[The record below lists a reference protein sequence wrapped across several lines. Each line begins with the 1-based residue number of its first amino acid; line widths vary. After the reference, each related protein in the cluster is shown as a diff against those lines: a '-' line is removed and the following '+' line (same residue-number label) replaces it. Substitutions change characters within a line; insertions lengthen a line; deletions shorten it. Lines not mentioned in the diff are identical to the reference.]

1 LTTYFAVV
9 FCDLERHSRAW
20 GRVPRSAMVSII
32 AEYRYLAQ
40 SVAGQYG
47 RRHENFAG
55 DGHMFMF
62 ESADVAVHF
71 GLKLIAFWKQRR
83 RSLLAPHSALELP
96 LRVGCH
102 FGECTQLA
110 DDAWI
115 GRAVNLAK
123 QVEDSAG
130 PDSIFVS
137 QAVMDLIDLPF
148 YEFDDAGLVT
158 LKGDFLDQRHL
169 YRIASVDQTA
179 MAERPLTDLT
189 AEDWFLKGVALI
201 GSDRENSDEEA
212 ECYRHALELRPS
224 YPEAHNNYAVL
235 LKSRGDLRG
244 AAAQY
249 EGAIGEWPQ
258 YAEAHYNYAILLE
271 ETGAEAEA
279 VSHYR
284 EALRWR
290 PDHIDAHHRYANL
303 LAARGRAE
311 EARQHYEA
319 ALRLRPGYAEAH
331 NNFAILLERL
341 LQPDAAERHYGEA
354 MRLRPDYGEAYYNYA
369 ILLEG
374 QDKTEKAEQHYRAA
388 LAIRSDYP
396 EAHNNLAVLL
406 HGRGDLAKA
415 ETHYAAALRLR
426 PRDPE
431 TNYNFAL
438 LAQAKGD
445 AELAAKHFQMAQ
457 DLAAEVAGAPAS
469 PPV

>member
-1 LTTYFAVV
+1 MTSYFAVV

-40 SVAGQYG
+40 SIAGQYG

-71 GLKLIAFWKQRR
+71 GLKLIAYWKQRR
-83 RSLLAPHSALELP
+83 RSLLAQHGELALP

-130 PDSIFVS
+130 PDCVFVS

-148 YEFDDAGLVT
+148 YEFDEAGPSQ
-158 LKGDFLDQRHL
+158 LKGDFIDRRDL
-169 YRIASVDQTA
+169 YRIVSVDQA
-179 MAERPLTDLT
+179 ALAERSPTELT
-189 AEDWFLKGVALI
+189 AEDWFLKGVGLV
-201 GSDRENSDEEA
+201 GGDRENGDEEA
-212 ECYRHALELRPS
+212 ECYRRALALRPH
-224 YPEAHNNYAVL
+224 YAEAHNNYAVL
-235 LKSRGDLRG
+235 LKSRGEFRE
-244 AAAQY
+244 AAVHY
-249 EGAIGEWPQ
+249 EAAIGEWPQ

-271 ETGAEAEA
+271 ETGAAAEA
-279 VSHYR
+279 TAHYC
-284 EALRWR
+284 EALRRR
-290 PDHIDAHHRYANL
+290 PDHVDAHHRYANL
-303 LAARGRAE
+303 LAMRGRAQQ
-311 EARQHYEA
+311 AREHYEA
-319 ALRLRPGYAEAH
+319 ALHLRPGYAEVH
-331 NNFAILLERL
+331 NNYAILLERL
-341 LQPDAAERHYGEA
+341 SQADAAVRHYGEA
-354 MRLRPDYGEAYYNYA
+354 LRLRPDYAEAHYNYA

-374 QDKTEKAEQHYRAA
+374 QDKPEAAERHYRAA
-388 LAIRSDYP
+388 LGIRADYP
-396 EAHNNLAVLL
+396 EAHNNLAALL
-406 HGRGDLAKA
+406 HGRGDLSAA
-415 ETHYAAALRLR
+415 ETHYAAALHLR

-438 LAQAKGD
+438 LAQAKGEAD
-445 AELAAKHFQMAQ
+445 LAAKHFQLAR
-457 DLAAEVAGAPAS
+457 DLAAEIAGAPQ
-469 PPV
+469 PV